1 MSLEAYLSGS
11 ISSDVQNGQNMES
24 FQPNPIYQDNNPIYQ
39 DNNPIYQDNSLSQFL
54 EGDSNNFVNQMNS
67 SQFTGNNSMNFTGS
81 SFQNIP
87 NNAAIN
93 MVLDGDNDDDLDFDD
108 DEDGNEEVD
117 SNDEA
122 IDDEDEDEVDD
133 DNEEEGSE
141 DESDEKS
148 DENIME
154 NIIEKVIEPEKT
166 EKEKIMDN
174 VNRVID
180 EVAKNVT
187 SSVDFGGAPLQQEGG
202 ETKPKKTR
210 KRKKNS
216 DDKKKEKKKRKVK
229 PTNMR
234 KNIREL
240 IDNTA
245 LESTTIE
252 AQTEELERKKR
263 LQELK
268 KQLME
273 KEKEKDSQLKSLLE
287 DNEEEKSN
295 DVILLDSSDEG
306 KNKKKDGDVIDISS
320 DEDDIMITNDMED
333 DSLESEDP
341 NNSGSHI
348 DDSMN
353 HPDEQGRVL
362 VNIGH
367 PPEEQDIF
375 LVPQI
380 AKYIKRHQIGGVRFL
395 YDNLIES
402 VSRFKSSPGF
412 GCILAHSMGLGKTIQ
427 MIALIDV
434 LLRHTSAKSVLL
446 IVPINTLQNWMSEI
460 NMWCPES
467 VPEGYPDVQLRNFK
481 TYILNDNFKTPY
493 SRAKVIV
500 EWHKTGGVLL
510 MGYEMYR
517 LMTSR
522 KGHIAQPKKPGRKAA
537 GRETIIDVDEEDK
550 TKDLFV
556 DVHEALQNPGPDMV
570 VCDEGHRIKNSH
582 AGISQ
587 SLKTIR
593 TRRRVVLTGYPLQ
606 NNLIEY
612 WCMVDFVRPNYLGNK
627 TEFCNMF
634 ERPIMNGQ
642 CADST
647 ESDTKLMRY
656 RAHVLHSLLE
666 GFVQRRGH
674 TVLQAALP
682 PKKEFIILITMSQI
696 QKMLYKEFM
705 DNLAETS
712 LNTWATTN
720 PIKAFSVCCKI
731 WNHPDI
737 LYKIVRQKKIDL
749 EDNDLDI
756 ETDSAGVKKK
766 KKQGATGSP
775 AGISPFMDKKN
786 DQAITYEWAEKL
798 LKNYTPGLL
807 EMGGKM
813 MLLFELINETLAV
826 GDKLLIFSQSL
837 YTLSLLEEL
846 LCKMKVPRPEM
857 DEYWSKNKSYFRLDG
872 STLAQEREKLIG
884 QFNAPDNNRVWLFL
898 LSTRAGS
905 LGINLIGAN
914 RVVVMDASWNP
925 CHDCQAVCRVYRFGQ
940 VKPSYIY
947 RFVTDNTMEKKIYD
961 RQVNKQGM
969 SDRVVDELQPQN
981 NFSKRHV
988 DNLLHY
994 EDVETDP
1001 LDFSDCNYGDEALNN
1016 VLRRQG
1022 HWLTKKPFTH
1032 ESLLIDKKELRL
1044 SKKEKR
1050 LAKQSY
1056 VMEKK
1061 LNLTYSRPSYAAF
1074 YPKAGGV
1081 PRPTHHPPWN
1091 QPTPF
1096 NRPVASVKPMM
1107 TTPVP
1112 MKPKDGVSIIP
1123 QTKPGVTVHKI
1134 VTTTDITLPG
1144 TTTNTQSGVSA
1155 SGGTLVNKIPAG
1167 QQVFVIKTP
1176 KGVYIRTKEGKIF
1189 AVRAKTPLLSGIST
1203 ESTSSVTTVTI
1214 KNSTATVAPKV
1225 GTAQPIIVYPKT
1237 GSAVINRKPTSRQPR
1252 AIKPNQSKNKAEG
1265 KIKMNLNSEI
1275 KSELNKSGPSSMMD
1289 LNIMKNSGTDIEPA
1303 VNIPTEMDMD
1313 PRSSSVSAI
1322 GSLLSLDNE
1331 KDTSTKSGSE
1341 PNIAGLD
1348 PKDGIEMLARSNSQM
1363 GIVSLPGSNNLV
1375 VKSLPQSNSQPGLE
1389 SQTESTTENIL
1400 NSVVG
1405 IERQNSSS
1413 SQMSS
1418 ADEGQVH
1425 FDNNDSQFGSDMGT
1439 FDQSDNSNSNSQ
1451 IFEFDNRPS
1460 DRQQGFL
1467 ESLFDMSEITPYQ
1480 PSRQDTNQSMSRV
1493 DSSASISSNMGHIDL
1508 REDTD
1513 KYQEEGSDNSFMS
1526 RYPRIAPN
1534 TRNNYPQHNNPMPHM
1549 FNPMPGFN
1557 QGSPQ
1562 MGYNPMYTPYPVLF
1576 PQNSHQSQPTSTNN
1590 GAVTNTTQSDYMS
1603 PIQSMSQMGSSGMMG
1618 FPFSPYSFPM
1628 PAPYMMGGMP
1638 NPYMAMGMPSPYGH
1652 QGGMMPPPNSAN
1664 VGQQQQQTQDKTT

>member
-24 FQPNPIYQDNNPIYQ
+24 FQPNPIYQDNSISN
-39 DNNPIYQDNSLSQFL
+39 FL
-54 EGDSNNFVNQMNS
+54 EEDSNNFVNQMNN
-67 SQFTGNNSMNFTGS
+67 SQFTGNNSLNFPGS
-81 SFQNIP
+81 SFQNIQ
-87 NNAAIN
+87 NNADIN
-93 MVLDGDNDDDLDFDD
+93 MVLDGENDDDLDFDD
-108 DEDGNEEVD
+108 DEDGNEEDD
-117 SNDEA
+117 SNDDNEA
-122 IDDEDEDEVDD
+122 IDDEDEDEDEIDD

-141 DESDEKS
+141 DEEESDEKS
-148 DENIME
+148 DEIVME
-154 NIIEKVIEPEKT
+154 NVSEKVFEPEKT

-187 SSVDFGGAPLQQEGG
+187 GSVDFGGAPLQQES
-202 ETKPKKTR
+202 EVEVKPKKTR
-210 KRKKNS
+210 KRKKNA

-229 PTNMR
+229 PANMR

-287 DNEEEKSN
+287 DDEEEKSN

-333 DSLESEDP
+333 NSIESEDP

-348 DDSMN
+348 DDSLN

-367 PPEEQDIF
+367 PPDEQDIF

-402 VSRFKSSPGF
+402 LSRFKSSPGF

-434 LLRHTSAKSVLL
+434 LLRHTAAKSVLL
-446 IVPINTLQNWMSEI
+446 IVPINTLQNWMAEI

-481 TYILNDNFKTPY
+481 VYILNDNYKTPY

-500 EWHKTGGVLL
+500 EWHKTGGVLM

-537 GRETIIDVDEEDK
+537 GRETIIDVDEVDK

-647 ESDTKLMRY
+647 EADTKLMRY

-682 PKKEFIILITMSQI
+682 PKQEFIILITMSQI

-756 ETDSAGVKKK
+756 ETDSSGVKKK
-766 KKQGATGSP
+766 KKQGATGSS
-775 AGISPFMDKKN
+775 AGISPFMDKKS

-798 LKNYTPGLL
+798 LKNYTPGQL

-813 MLLFELINETLAV
+813 ILLFELINETLAV

-846 LCKMKVPRPEM
+846 LSKMKVPRPEM

-872 STLAQEREKLIG
+872 STLAQEREKLIC

-947 RFVTDNTMEKKIYD
+947 RLVTDNTMEKKIYD

-1001 LDFSDCNYGDEALNN
+1001 LDFSDCNYGDQALNN

-1189 AVRAKTPLLSGIST
+1189 AVRAKTPLLTGIST
-1203 ESTSSVTTVTI
+1203 ASTSSVTTVTI
-1214 KNSTATVAPKV
+1214 KNSTATVAPKI

-1252 AIKPNQSKNKAEG
+1252 AIKPNQSKSKVDM
-1265 KIKMNLNSEI
+1265 KIKMNLNSELN
-1275 KSELNKSGPSSMMD
+1275 SELNKSGPSNMMD
-1289 LNIMKNSGTDIEPA
+1289 LNILKNSGTEIDPS
-1303 VNIPTEMDMD
+1303 VNIPTEMDID
-1313 PRSSSVSAI
+1313 PRSASVAAI
-1322 GSLLSLDNE
+1322 GSMLSLDNE
-1331 KDTSTKSGSE
+1331 KDTLTKSGSE
-1341 PNIAGLD
+1341 PIISGLD
-1348 PKDGIEMLARSNSQM
+1348 PKDNIEMLARTNSQM
-1363 GIVSLPGSNNLV
+1363 GIDSLSGSNNLV
-1375 VKSLPQSNSQPGLE
+1375 VKGLPQSNSQTGLE
-1389 SQTESTTENIL
+1389 SQTESSTENIL

-1418 ADEGQVH
+1418 VDEGQVQ
-1425 FDNNDSQFGSDMGT
+1425 FDNNDSQFGSDIGT

-1451 IFEFDNRPS
+1451 IFEFDNQRG

-1480 PSRQDTNQSMSRV
+1480 PSRQDANQSMSRV
-1493 DSSASISSNMGHIDL
+1493 DSSASISSNIGHIDL
-1508 REDTD
+1508 REDSD
-1513 KYQEEGSDNSFMS
+1513 KYQEEGNDNMDSFMS

-1534 TRNNYPQHNNPMPHM
+1534 TRSNYPQHNNPMPHM
-1549 FNPMPGFN
+1549 FNPMSGFN

-1590 GAVTNTTQSDYMS
+1590 GSVTNTTQNDYMS
-1603 PIQSMSQMGSSGMMG
+1603 PIQSMSQMGSSPMMG

-1638 NPYMAMGMPSPYGH
+1638 NPYMAMGMPPPYGH